1 MCSQL
6 LSWLSQVFLDVRL
19 TATQACFESKILH
32 CCRGKKKKAKQFLS
46 TTNSLANVK
55 HGQGLRMFGWVF
67 DLRDIVGDWE
77 GFLLHF
83 QEFSAH

>member
-1 MCSQL
+1 MKAKFFIA
-6 LSWLSQVFLDVRL
+6 VG
-19 TATQACFESKILH
+19 E
-32 CCRGKKKKAKQFLS
+32 KKKAKQFLS